1 MRISDWSSDVCSS
14 DLSDGAQAHRTV
26 AWSNDGMHSRR
37 IGGTQARTQ
46 VMRIGH
52 AIEDQQQGLLL
63 FVFEH
68 VQNLV
73 GIGGKFPGLGQCDH
87 ALMTG
92 TAPPAVQP
100 VRRPLAPQ
108 IGTASGQER
117 VSPYE

>member
-1 MRISDWSSDVCSS
+1 
-14 DLSDGAQAHRTV
+14 
-26 AWSNDGMHSRR
+26 MHSRR

-92 TAPPAVQP
+92 TARSEEHTSELQSLMRNSYAVFCLKKKKQQRTIP
-100 VRRPLAPQ
+100 KLTKSRKD
-108 IGTASGQER
+108 II
-117 VSPYE
+117 